1 MSRRAGG
8 QSACKWFL
16 PASYHSPGNR
26 LTANLHSCILQL
38 SYLSAMPI
46 IAYLPET
53 LFTGNEYLPHHAV
66 LVNGDLIEAVVPAAE
81 LAPGMAVEQ
90 MEGCTLAP
98 AFIDIQIYGAN
109 RKLLAVHPTA
119 EALQDLY
126 HYCAAGGAPLFQPTV
141 ATNTTEVFHR
151 AIDAVRSYWQQGG
164 KGCIGLHVEGPWIS
178 MAKRGAH
185 LPECVHAPTIEEA
198 KALLEYGKGV
208 ITMITLAPE
217 VCSDE
222 VVRLVQSYGVV
233 VSAGHSS
240 ASFAQANRAFD
251 ELGIPVA
258 THMYNA
264 MSALQHREPGLAGAL
279 MLHPTAKA
287 SIIPDGHHVD
297 FAAIRIAKQ
306 LMGPRLFA
314 ITDAV
319 TETTEGGYRHQLAGD
334 KYESN
339 GILSGSALTMHAAFT
354 NLVRHCGIAQDEA
367 LRMCSLYPAQVMGL
381 HQQCGYIKEGYKAS
395 FVVLGADGAL
405 KQTITTG

>member
-1 MSRRAGG
+1 
-8 QSACKWFL
+8 
-16 PASYHSPGNR
+16 
-26 LTANLHSCILQL
+26 
-38 SYLSAMPI
+38 MPTL
-46 IAYLPET
+46 AYLPEI
-53 LFTGNEYLPHHAV
+53 LFTGNEFLPNHAV
-66 LVNGDLIEAVVPAAE
+66 LVNGDRITAVVPAAE
-81 LAPGMAVEQ
+81 LAPGIEVEPLD
-90 MEGCTLAP
+90 GCTLAP
-98 AFIDIQIYGAN
+98 SFIDLQIYGAN
-109 RKLLAVHPTA
+109 KKLLAVHPTPD
-119 EALQDLY
+119 ALQDLY
-126 HYCAAGGAPLFQPTV
+126 NYCAGGGAPLFQPTV

-178 MAKRGAH
+178 MEKRGAH
-185 LPECVHAPTIEEA
+185 LPECVHAPTVEEA
-198 KALLEYGKGV
+198 TALLEYGKGV

-217 VCSDE
+217 VCSDA

-240 ASFAQANRAFD
+240 ARFAQANRAFD
-251 ELGIPVA
+251 ELGISAA

-279 MLHPTAKA
+279 MLHPSVRA

-297 FAAIRIAKQ
+297 YAAIRIAKQ

-319 TETTEGGYRHQLAGD
+319 TETNEGGYRHQLAGD

-339 GILSGSALTMHAAFT
+339 GILSGSALTMHAAFV
-354 NLVRHCGIAQDEA
+354 NLVQHCGIGQDEA

-381 HQQCGYIKEGYKAS
+381 HHQYGRIKEGYTAS
-395 FVVLGADGAL
+395 FVVLGAGGAL
-405 KQTITTG
+405 QRTITPA